1 MPYLTRKDNDLLRKQ
16 EWQLLSGPG
25 NKASGITSTTTAHVL
40 SSFPNDDQ
48 EDDDRD
54 DNSLFLKEYGQD
66 TFLVKSYFSETEK
79 SYVILVTNFKQ
90 CWCEKLQIE
99 GIRERCK
106 EIRSF
111 AYEEDSQLEALL
123 LSLSAIFAT
132 ENLDA
137 AKTPGSSAAS
147 SQPQLAMRNRTLVL
161 MVGFKFG
168 LASVQWN
175 FKLRPMIQA
184 TGLHHPIF
192 TSSLEPDLSDE
203 ELSLETMSKSKRKT
217 RQKRSR
223 NFLEDSD
230 NEDNNSRSESD
241 NEDKS
246 DDGNESSSSR
256 QKARIPVDGM
266 SVLFDHL
273 VLPLISLT
281 NAYRKQAKDLEGII
295 KSKEHEVVEALEML
309 EQSGVAYHHRRK
321 ATERYDRAR
330 TEMRLN
336 KDVEQLV
343 KPQMFG
349 PRELFS
355 EDRIPALCSIVSKN
369 AGDQDIPISSFEQK
383 GELPSASLT
392 QQVQASSSQGARG
405 SATAS
410 ILKDS
415 ASVPTAGDES
425 RNAEGTNVKSSKEA
439 EEMERRRALQ
449 EQLDKEKAEK
459 EKARKKKKLF

>member
-106 EIRSF
+106 
-111 AYEEDSQLEALL
+111 
-123 LSLSAIFAT
+123 
-132 ENLDA
+132 
-137 AKTPGSSAAS
+137 
-147 SQPQLAMRNRTLVL
+147 LVL